1 MNNEKRFISPLNF
14 TRFAWLHRSFA
25 RSPDKSARYAG
36 YASSAESTRGELLYK
51 SHGDVCQKIIAPKD
65 INMGVAQVFDP

>member
-1 MNNEKRFISPLNF
+1 MDHQF
-14 TRFAWLHRSFA
+14 
-25 RSPDKSARYAG
+25 D
-36 YASSAESTRGELLYK
+36 ESYPFVYIGHVCARGELLYK